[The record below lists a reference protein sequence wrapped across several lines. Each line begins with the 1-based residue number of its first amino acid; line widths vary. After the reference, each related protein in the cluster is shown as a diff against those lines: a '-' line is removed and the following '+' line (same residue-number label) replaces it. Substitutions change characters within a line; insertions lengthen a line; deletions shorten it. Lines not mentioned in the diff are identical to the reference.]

1 MAFDKDAICTVL
13 HTIDFVTPPGS
24 MFSKIV
30 AIDGFGGAGKS
41 TLAASVVEE
50 RDGVILHT
58 DDFASWDQPLE
69 WWPRLLN
76 QVLEPLGINQTA
88 RYQRYDWESQKLAD
102 WHEIVPGGLIVLEGV
117 SSYRVAFRPYLAG
130 SVWVDTPREVRLQRG
145 LERDG
150 DEALDQWLKWMNEED
165 DWAISE
171 APRDHVD
178 LVVIGTE

>member
-1 MAFDKDAICTVL
+1 DLDTSAIHTLPPPL
-13 HTIDFVTPPGS
+13 HSPTPPGS
-24 MFSKIV
+24 MLSKLV

-41 TLAASVVEE
+41 TLAASVLGE
-50 RDGVILHT
+50 RDGVLLHT

-88 RYQRYDWESQKLAD
+88 RYQRYDWESQKLAE
-102 WHEIVPGGLIVLEGV
+102 WHEIVPAGLFVLEGV
-117 SSYRVAFRPYLAG
+117 SSSRAAFRQYLAC
-130 SVWVDTPREVRLQRG
+130 SVWGDTLRAVRLQRG

-150 DEALDQWLKWMNEED
+150 DEAQDQWLKWMNEENS
-165 DWAISE
+165 WAISE

-178 LVVIGTE
+178 LVVIGTG